1 MVGRRWMSQ
10 AAGPGRPARV
20 LIAGMLVCCIVLPLA
35 LFGGPGAAHAGPTRI
50 DQGAPESLAA
60 ASPGMVAAA
69 PGVAI
74 LPGSRLYAV
83 KLWLEQVRLL
93 FIRDA
98 GKKLEYLGV
107 LVERRSAEIRA
118 LVAGGRP
125 GMVAAAAAQ
134 QERLVQKA
142 RDVLDKSKINDKL
155 SEKLSEA
162 NDGIMARLEAAAG
175 AAVQLLEQVM
185 ADMPQKAREAVENAA
200 ARLARQSQ
208 DLWDHLARK
217 IRENEAKS
225 GGNQG
230 NGQSQD
236 KPK

>member
-1 MVGRRWMSQ
+1 
-10 AAGPGRPARV
+10 
-20 LIAGMLVCCIVLPLA
+20 
-35 LFGGPGAAHAGPTRI
+35 
-50 DQGAPESLAA
+50 
-60 ASPGMVAAA
+60 MVAAA

-155 SEKLSEA
+155 SKKLSEA

-230 NGQSQD
+230 KGQGQD